1 MLSRKD
7 DGQTVVLGAGAA
19 GLTAALEL
27 ANNNQPVT
35 VVDLETSPGGLCRTV
50 EREGWRFDLG
60 GHRFISRDES
70 LVDSVKELLGSDLL
84 EATRRSVIL
93 LNGKCFRYPLEPMDL
108 VRNLSLSLGLR
119 GFVDF
124 LRQQVVNRQTHHE
137 HESFRQWTIA
147 RYGRTFYNLFFGPYS
162 EKLWG
167 ISPDQLSSDWAGQ
180 RISLIDL
187 TDVVLRL
194 LGLRRNSTRTYALRY
209 FYPRNG
215 IGQVFTAM
223 ADRVVAKGGK
233 VHLSTRVVGFNSS
246 RGRVAEVQLE
256 NDRSSFTLPCD
267 QVISTIPLPDLALM
281 LFPDSPDVQ
290 AAAAQLG
297 FRGVRFLNILLD
309 REDVSPNTWHYVAD
323 PRYLPTRIQE
333 PKRRSPWSAPPGKTS
348 LMLEIPCEVGGD
360 VWGQSDETLLD
371 RCLGDLN
378 HLGIEVDS
386 DVRGCFST
394 RITHGYPVFRLGYR
408 SPRDR
413 LLAAVDQ
420 ISNVTTCGRQ
430 GTFRYIF
437 MDTAMQMGI
446 MAARKTVGS
455 CTTSNNELQNL
466 HDENSLLE
474 CKAITAG

>member
-1 MLSRKD
+1 MSRKVSS
-7 DGQTVVLGAGAA
+7 QTVVLGAGAA
-19 GLTAALEL
+19 GLSAALEL
-27 ANNNQPVT
+27 ARNNVPVT
-35 VVDLETSPGGLCRTV
+35 VVDLESSPGGLCRTV
-50 EREGWRFDLG
+50 ERDGYRFDLG

-93 LNGKCFRYPLEPMDL
+93 LDGKSFRYPLEPLDL

-119 GFVDF
+119 GFADF

-137 HESFRQWTIA
+137 QESFRQWTIS
-147 RYGRTFYNLFFGPYS
+147 RYGSTFYDLFFGPYS

-194 LGLRRNSTRTYALRY
+194 LRLRRKGTRTYALRY
-209 FYPRNG
+209 LYPRNG
-215 IGQVFTAM
+215 IGQIFSAM
-223 ADRVVAKGGK
+223 GDAIEAKGGK
-233 VHLSTRVVGFNSS
+233 VLFGTRVVGFGSS
-246 RGRVAEVQLE
+246 RNGVSEVQLE
-256 NDRSSFTLPCD
+256 NSEGAFILPCD

-281 LFPDSPDVQ
+281 LHPANRDVR
-290 AAAAQLG
+290 ASAAQLG

-309 REDVSPNTWHYVAD
+309 REDVSANTWHYVAD

-360 VWGQSDETLLD
+360 VWGQPDETLLD

-378 HLGIEVDS
+378 HLGIHVDS
-386 DVRGCFST
+386 DVKGCFST

-408 SPRDR
+408 NPRDH
-413 LLAAVDQ
+413 LLAMVDKV
-420 ISNVTTCGRQ
+420 SNVTTCGRQ

-446 MAARKTVGS
+446 LAARNAIGS
-455 CTTSNNELQNL
+455 DTTSNVELQNL
-466 HDENSLLE
+466 HDENAVLE